1 MRRSIRS
8 GKTDALTGSLLVV
21 YTLAQALGINPLEIY
36 QMPAQ
41 LVHDLLAIHGI
52 VEEMKAEEMEK
63 RTKKVK

>member
-1 MRRSIRS
+1 
-8 GKTDALTGSLLVV
+8 
-21 YTLAQALGINPLEIY
+21 
-36 QMPAQ
+36 MPAQ